1 MKKDEKTT
9 GELIESQPNL
19 PANPTPNHLD
29 LVTDDALLG
38 VYDEIMSNLRED
50 RTQTSEL
57 LDEFAEMVI
66 NGGDSSNASK
76 EALVNLVRHKLD
88 TADKMAKIAELM
100 TRVKLKQPYGES
112 KAYLNKGKDSGG
124 AGGNTIN
131 IYDQGGINKRA
142 LIDTISKAQKKR
154 GTK

>member
-1 MKKDEKTT
+1 MKKDQKPA
-9 GELIESQPNL
+9 GELVESKPNL
-19 PANPTPNHLD
+19 PANPSPDHLD
-29 LVTDDALLG
+29 LVSDDALLN
-38 VYDEIMSNLRED
+38 VYDEIMSNLRQD
-50 RTQTSEL
+50 RVETSSL

-112 KAYLNKGKDSGG
+112 KAYLNKSKESSS
-124 AGGNTIN
+124 NTIN

-142 LIDTISKAQKKR
+142 LIDTISKAQTQPKR
-154 GTK
+154 GDK

>member
-1 MKKDEKTT
+1 MKKDEKTA
-9 GELIESQPNL
+9 GELVESQDSL
-19 PANPTPNHLD
+19 PATTPSNQLE

-38 VYDEIMSNLRED
+38 VYDEIMSNLRQD
-50 RTQTSEL
+50 REQTSEL
-57 LDEFAEMVI
+57 LDEFAEMVV

-112 KAYLNKGKDSGG
+112 KAYLNKGKDTGPS
-124 AGGNTIN
+124 GNTIN
-131 IYDQGGINKRA
+131 IYDQGGINKRS
-142 LIDTISKAQKKR
+142 LIDTINKAKK
-154 GTK
+154 GDK